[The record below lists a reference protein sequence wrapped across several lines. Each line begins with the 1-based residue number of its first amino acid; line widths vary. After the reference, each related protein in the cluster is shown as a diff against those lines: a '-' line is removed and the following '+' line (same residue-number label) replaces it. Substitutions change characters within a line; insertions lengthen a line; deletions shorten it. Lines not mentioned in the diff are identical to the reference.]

1 MYKKHSFIP
10 VGFIVSLTLVL
21 FLSIGLFSRIYA
33 AELSNGA
40 KLLKSLNAAF
50 VEVAK
55 KIDPI
60 VVNISTTSVVKSS
73 PRAKSQ
79 PQHEPSWDPFRDFFG
94 DDFFKRFFEEPQ
106 RQSQKSLGSGVIV
119 DKDGYIL
126 TNNHVV
132 AGLEGADETRIK
144 VTLGD
149 KREFDAKLIGR
160 DPDTDVAVIKIDA
173 KGLPVANL
181 GNSGNIQ
188 VGEWVLAIG
197 NPFGLSH
204 TVTIGHVSA
213 VGRSNVN
220 IATYEDFIQTD
231 AAINPGNS
239 GGPLVNIDGEVIGI
253 NTAIATAGAPGN
265 VGVGFAVPIN
275 MALNVMSQLRD
286 KGRVSRGWLGVSIQD
301 IDKDIAEKYGLK
313 EPKGAL
319 ISSVSGPAEKAGLKP
334 GDLIVEFKGE
344 AVKDITHLKN
354 MVAETGPNETV
365 KLKVI
370 RDSNEKE
377 FKVKLAERTKKALA
391 KLGGKEAPGAGEEE
405 KWMGL
410 TVQELTDEL
419 AQQFGYEDQ
428 QGVLI
433 TNVDPASPAAR
444 IDSPPRAGDLI
455 QEIERQDIKSFEDY
469 RKAVKD
475 NEDKKSV
482 LVRLRRSNG
491 ETWYVVL
498 KKED

>member
-1 MYKKHSFIP
+1 MYKKHPSITAS
-10 VGFIVSLTLVL
+10 FIVSLTLVL
-21 FLSIGLFSRIYA
+21 FLSIAPFGRAYA

-40 KLLKSLNAAF
+40 KLLKSLNEAF
-50 VEVAK
+50 IEVAK
-55 KIDPI
+55 DIDPI
-60 VVNISTTSVVKSS
+60 VVNISTTSIVKPS

-79 PQHEPSWDPFRDFFG
+79 PQQEPSWDPFRDFFG
-94 DDFFKRFFEEPQ
+94 DDFFKRFFEQPQ
-106 RQSQKSLGSGVIV
+106 GQSQKSLGSGVVV

-132 AGLEGADETRIK
+132 AGLEGADETKVK

-173 KGLPVANL
+173 KDLTVAKL
-181 GNSGNIQ
+181 GNSDNIQ

-204 TVTIGHVSA
+204 TVTAGIVSA

-239 GGPLVNIDGEVIGI
+239 GGPLVNIDGEIIGI
-253 NTAIATAGAPGN
+253 NTAIATAGVPGN

-275 MALNVMSQLRD
+275 MALNVMNQLRD
-286 KGRVSRGWLGVSIQD
+286 KGRVSRGWLGVSIQE
-301 IDKDIAEKYGLK
+301 INKDIAEKYGLK

-319 ISSVSGPAEKAGLKP
+319 VSSVSGPAEEAGLKP
-334 GDLIVEFKGE
+334 GDLIVEFNGQ
-344 AVKDITHLKN
+344 AVKDSTHLKN
-354 MVAETGPNETV
+354 MVAEIGPNKTV

-370 RDSNEKE
+370 RDKKEKDFE
-377 FKVKLAERTKKALA
+377 VKLAERTEKALA
-391 KLGGKEAPGAGEEE
+391 RLGGKEAPGTGEEE
-405 KWMGL
+405 QWMGL

-419 AQQFGYEDQ
+419 AQRFGYEGQ
-428 QGVLI
+428 HGVLI
-433 TNVDPASPAAR
+433 TNVDPTGPAAR
-444 IDSPPRAGDLI
+444 TENPPKAGDLI
-455 QEIERQDIKSFEDY
+455 QEIERQDIKNIDDY

-475 NEDKKSV
+475 NEGKKSV
-482 LVRLRRSNG
+482 LVRLRRSTG
-491 ETWYVVL
+491 QTWYVVL